1 MKLYLASASPR
12 RKELLKQVG
21 LSFKTMPSTVEEK
34 ITRTKPDEVVEELSY
49 QKAVDVCSKLTVGGM
64 EDFVV
69 IGADTVV
76 SCWGEILG
84 KPKDK
89 EDAAGMLKRLQDGSH
104 QVYTGVTLAWKS
116 RDISP
121 MYYTFSECTDV
132 TMYAMTEEEIRRYV
146 DSGEPMDKAG
156 AYAIQG
162 LCAAYI
168 QSICG
173 DYNNVVG
180 LPVGRVYQELK
191 NRGLLGEAG
200 R

>member
-1 MKLYLASASPR
+1 MKIYLASASPR

-21 LSFKTMPSTVEEK
+21 ISFRVMPGTVEEK
-34 ITRTKPDEVVEELSY
+34 ITKDKPDEVVEELSY
-49 QKAVDVCSKLTVGGM
+49 QKAADVCGRLMEEKQ

-76 SCWGEILG
+76 SAWGKILG
-84 KPKDK
+84 KPADK
-89 EDAAGMLKRLQDGSH
+89 EDAVRMLKSLQGVSH
-104 QVYTGVTLAWKS
+104 QVYTGVTIAWKN

-121 MYYTFSECTDV
+121 MYATFSECTDV
-132 TMYAMTEEEIRRYV
+132 TMYPMTEEEIRQYV

-162 LCAAYI
+162 LCAAHI
-168 QSICG
+168 QGICG

-180 LPVGRVYQELK
+180 LPVGRLCQELK
-191 NRGLLGEAG
+191 KRGLL
-200 R
+200 

>member
-1 MKLYLASASPR
+1 MKIYLASASPR

-34 ITRTKPDEVVEELSY
+34 ITKSEPNEVVEELSY
-49 QKAVDVCSKLTVGGM
+49 QKAVDVCARLMADGK

-69 IGADTVV
+69 VGADTVV

-84 KPKDK
+84 KPVDK
-89 EDAAGMLKRLQDGSH
+89 EDAVRMLTKLQGGSH
-104 QVYTGVTLAWKS
+104 QVYTGVTMAWKYK
-116 RDISP
+116 DMSP
-121 MYYTFSECTDV
+121 MYATFSECTDV
-132 TMYAMTEEEIRRYV
+132 TMYSMTEEEIRRYV

-156 AYAIQG
+156 GYAIQG

-168 QSICG
+168 QGICG

-180 LPVGRVYQELK
+180 LPVGRVYQELRK
-191 NRGLLGEAG
+191 RGLV
-200 R
+200 

>member
-1 MKLYLASASPR
+1 MKIYLASASPR

-21 LSFKTMPSTVEEK
+21 LSFKTMPSLVEEK
-34 ITRTKPDEVVEELSY
+34 ITKTQPGEVVEELSY
-49 QKAVDVCSKLTVGGM
+49 QKAVEVCGRLAAGGE

-89 EDAAGMLKRLQDGSH
+89 EDAVRMLTKLQGGSH
-104 QVYTGVTLAWKS
+104 QVYTGVTLAWKQKDMPAMS
-116 RDISP
+116 A
-121 MYYTFSECTDV
+121 TFNECTDV
-132 TMYAMTEEEIRRYV
+132 TMYTMTGQEIRQYV
-146 DSGEPMDKAG
+146 DSKEPMDKAG

-168 QSICG
+168 QGICG

-180 LPVGRVYQELK
+180 LPVGRVCQELK
-191 NRGLLGEAG
+191 RRGLV
-200 R
+200 

>member
-1 MKLYLASASPR
+1 MRLYLASASPR

-34 ITRTKPDEVVEELSY
+34 ITKTKPDEVVEELSY
-49 QKAVDVCSKLTVGGM
+49 QKAVDVCGRLTAEGM

-89 EDAAGMLKRLQDGSH
+89 GEAAEMLKRLQDGSH
-104 QVYTGVTLAWKS
+104 QVYTGVTLAWKN

-132 TMYAMTEEEIRRYV
+132 TMYAMTEEEVSKYV

-168 QSICG
+168 ESICG

>member
-1 MKLYLASASPR
+1 MRIYLASASPR

-21 LSFKTMPSTVEEK
+21 ISFKTMPSTVEEK
-34 ITRTKPDEVVEELSY
+34 ITKTEPQEVVEELSY
-49 QKAVDVCSKLTVGGM
+49 QKAVDVCGRLADEGRA
-64 EDFVV
+64 DFVV

-84 KPKDK
+84 KPKDRK
-89 EDAAGMLKRLQDGSH
+89 DAVRMLQKLQGGSH
-104 QVYTGVTLAWKS
+104 QVYTGVTLAWKYQ
-116 RDISP
+116 DMSP
-121 MYYTFSECTDV
+121 MYATFSECTDV
-132 TMYAMTEEEIRRYV
+132 TMYTMTEEEIKRYV

-168 QSICG
+168 QGICG

-180 LPVGRVYQELK
+180 LPVGRVCQELK
-191 NRGLLGEAG
+191 KRGLK
-200 R
+200 

>member
-1 MKLYLASASPR
+1 MKIYLASASPR
-12 RKELLKQVG
+12 RKELLRQVG
-21 LSFKTMPSTVEEK
+21 LSFKVMPSTVEEK
-34 ITRTKPDEVVEELSY
+34 VTKDRPDEVVEELSY
-49 QKAVDVCSKLTVGGM
+49 QKAVDVCGRLTAEGK

-76 SCWGEILG
+76 SAWGKILG

-89 EDAAGMLKRLQDGSH
+89 EDAARMLGDLQGAGH
-104 QVYTGVTLAWKS
+104 QVYTGVTIAWKYKDMS
-116 RDISP
+116 AI
-121 MYYTFSECTDV
+121 YATFSECTDV
-132 TMYAMTEEEIRRYV
+132 TMYTMSQEEIKRYV

-168 QSICG
+168 QGICG

-180 LPVGRVYQELK
+180 LPVGRLCQELK
-191 NRGLLGEAG
+191 KRGLFPES
-200 R
+200 